1 MNCKNGSISVM
12 RCLTLEMYMMHSMI
26 LIFYHE
32 VMYFLLLDVVSM
44 MGRLLHHLVQ
54 DRCQMFVV
62 VMGRTY

>member
-1 MNCKNGSISVM
+1 
-12 RCLTLEMYMMHSMI
+12 MI

-54 DRCQMFVV
+54 DRCQTFVV
-62 VMGRTY
+62 VMVRTCLCDYMLLGADVDEQM

>member
-1 MNCKNGSISVM
+1 
-12 RCLTLEMYMMHSMI
+12 MHSMI

-62 VMGRTY
+62 VKVRTCLYDCMLLGADVDEQM